1 MSTVQN
7 PRLDEVEKTYLATQ
21 HLARLA
27 TVDPAGA
34 PQNNPVGFVLEAD
47 SDRILIGGLALA
59 STRKFRNACKHPGVA
74 LVIDDLASVD
84 PWTVRGV
91 EIRGTA
97 EALVDVDP
105 PVPGMSREVLRI
117 TPHWIANWG
126 LDDGGAFTR
135 RGPTHGHVEPS
146 RPWAPVEDGE
156 RR

>member
-1 MSTVQN
+1 MSNMQN
-7 PRLDEVEKTYLATQ
+7 PRLDDVEKTYLATQ
-21 HLARLA
+21 HLGPARDRRPRGRA
-27 TVDPAGA
+27 AE
-34 PQNNPVGFVLEAD
+34 QPVGFVLEAD
-47 SDRILIGGLALA
+47 TDRILIGGLAMA
-59 STRKFRNACKHPGVA
+59 STRKFRDAREHPVVA

-117 TPHWIANWG
+117 TPHWIAHGG

-135 RGPTHGHVEPS
+135 RGRTHGA
-146 RPWAPVEDGE
+146 R
-156 RR
+156 